1 MSIEA
6 LTNLMANIT
15 ISPPKMTSTDLKKL
29 GTKKIREH
37 CQKYFEEQKKATVTR
52 KRTITK
58 EFEVQVEITV
68 AKEED
73 KQLKST
79 NQMNTVPEE
88 AEEDFESWEKE
99 FDEED
104 FYENF

>member
-15 ISPPKMTSTDLKKL
+15 ISPPKVTSADLKKL

-37 CQKYFEEQKKATVTR
+37 WQKYFEEQKKSTVTR
-52 KRTITK
+52 KRTVTK
-58 EFEVQVEITV
+58 EFDVQITV
-68 AKEED
+68 VKEED
-73 KQLKST
+73 KKIQLK
-79 NQMNTVPEE
+79 TVQKE

-99 FDEED
+99 FDEDD
-104 FYENF
+104 FYANF